1 MPKMNVWML
10 KCEDLTELGEMNF
23 TLGVDEKLTAEAMGL
38 VSKGQD
44 FD

>member
-1 MPKMNVWML
+1 MNVWML
-10 KCEDLTELGEMNF
+10 KCEDLTEHGEIDF

-38 VSKGQD
+38 VSKGQN